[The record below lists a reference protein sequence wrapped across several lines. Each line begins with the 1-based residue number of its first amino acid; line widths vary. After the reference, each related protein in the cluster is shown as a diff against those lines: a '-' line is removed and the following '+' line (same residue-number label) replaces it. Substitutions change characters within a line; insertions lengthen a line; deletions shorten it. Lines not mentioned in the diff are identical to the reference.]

1 MESEMELNGK
11 KVFASIE
18 NVCSWDYPD
27 FCDAH
32 FGECFYEDG
41 TELTDEEVEQLHDL
55 YPDVLWE
62 MAYDSLH

>member
-11 KVFASIE
+11 KVIASVE
-18 NVCSWDYPD
+18 DVHAWDYPD

-32 FGECFYEDG
+32 FCECYFEDG
-41 TELTDEEVEQLHDL
+41 TELTDDEVEELHDK